1 MMATL
6 DKSLYRW
13 TGVGLGLLL
22 VASAAAGEKVRFGT
36 GAGDAIQTQP
46 QRSIRESIPRQ
57 AAASFNQLSPAVSP
71 MPVASPVVTRN
82 VRPEDEAQR
91 NWIFRDTRSAAGMQQ
106 ALGVDSYEGPTPT
119 MAERDSVAEIN
130 DYFSRQRAQT
140 AASPALG
147 SAAANNWGDLTG
159 GPAGGGALG
168 ASAFSGSSSGAAGGA
183 NSGTLFGDSS
193 FRNSLNSDNQAV
205 RNYFRELYTAP
216 GASGFGLNPAN
227 QLATGSSA
235 PNARPGTTA
244 PTPSASEN
252 QNLLDLFNRAA
263 LVDSLATIPP
273 GAPTLNAPTAVNQ
286 PAANN
291 REVPTVNQGN
301 LFERRSGG
309 IIDIPARR
317 F

>member
-6 DKSLYRW
+6 DKFVYRW

-22 VASAAAGEKVRFGT
+22 VVGTAAGEKVRFGS
-36 GAGDAIQTQP
+36 GAGGAIQTQP
-46 QRSIRESIPRQ
+46 QRSIRESIPAQ
-57 AAASFNQLSPAVSP
+57 SAASFNQVSPAVSP
-71 MPVASPVVTRN
+71 VPVASPVVTRN

-106 ALGVDSYEGPTPT
+106 ALGVDTYGEPTPT
-119 MAERDSVAEIN
+119 MAARDSVAVIN
-130 DYFSRQRAQT
+130 DYFSRQRAQS
-140 AASPALG
+140 AGSPALG

-168 ASAFSGSSSGAAGGA
+168 ASAFSSSSSGASGGA

-216 GASGFGLNPAN
+216 GANGFGLGSAN
-227 QLATGSSA
+227 QAQAGSST
-235 PNARPGTTA
+235 PNFRPATQ
-244 PTPSASEN
+244 TPSITES
-252 QNLLDLFNRAA
+252 QNLLELANRAA
-263 LVDSLATIPP
+263 LVDSLSTISP

-291 REVPTVNQGN
+291 REVPTVNQGT

-309 IIDIPARR
+309 IIEIPARK